1 MGSVTTNNGVK
12 VEVANLAITYAMVI
26 EYGVKTFDRCP
37 TKLKTDTAVI
47 LIISGLEDL
56 VTVEKYKLAAL
67 EKIKK
72 AEETLEE
79 EQ

>member
-1 MGSVTTNNGVK
+1 MGSVTTSNGVK
-12 VEVANLAITYAMVI
+12 VEVANLAITYAMTI

-37 TKLKTDTAVI
+37 AKLKTDTAVI

-56 VTVEKYKLAAL
+56 VTIEKYKLAAL

-72 AEETLEE
+72 AEEALEE
-79 EQ
+79 K